1 LNERNPTSRVRA
13 LGSEHLSDLP
23 RLPRDE
29 GGPVFAEPWQAQA
42 FALAVKLSEQGH
54 FTWKE
59 WAAALANELQAAARR
74 GEPDDGSRYYEH
86 WLAAL
91 ESLVTA
97 KGLSDP
103 AALLTRK
110 EAWAAAYRNTPH
122 GQPVELLQ
130 SRVPDARWLLI
141 GLACT
146 FATYWLLQQASVEP
160 TGEGGIVLPPLGF
173 AASAGLGTVLG
184 MRHALEPDHLA
195 AVSTLMTGE
204 RSSAKAA
211 WLGAWWGLGHT
222 LTLFTAGALLVVLH
236 AEMPAIV
243 TQALEICVALL
254 LIGFGMRAIH
264 HGARRVPKGPTHS
277 HKKPTKGS
285 ALDLP
290 AELSVGS
297 QSLLA
302 RFARLGPLC
311 GSQRVRNSRNEPHSG
326 PEALS
331 PFQVDRWTL
340 ARPLLVGAVHG
351 LAGSGALT
359 ALVVTTLPSTATR
372 LAYLMLFGVGSTLGM
387 VVLSGLLGWPIARLG
402 THHVC
407 VRTLSLAVGCVSTA
421 LGLHWVYPFM
431 EGALRR

>member
-1 LNERNPTSRVRA
+1 LSELNPA
-13 LGSEHLSDLP
+13 LSSEHLSDLP
-23 RLPRDE
+23 RLPRDQ
-29 GGPVFAEPWQAQA
+29 GGPAFAEPWQAQA

-91 ESLVTA
+91 ESMVTA
-97 KGLSDP
+97 KGLADP
-103 AALLTRK
+103 TALLTRK

-130 SRVPDARWLLI
+130 SRAPEARWLLL

-146 FATYWLLQQASVEP
+146 VATYWMVQQAS
-160 TGEGGIVLPPLGF
+160 VLPPLGF
-173 AASAGLGTVLG
+173 AAGAGLGTVLG

-204 RSSAKAA
+204 PSSAKAA

-222 LTLFTAGALLVVLH
+222 LTLFTAGALLVVLQ
-236 AEMPAIV
+236 AEMPTVVAQV
-243 TQALEICVALL
+243 LEACVALL
-254 LIGFGMRAIH
+254 LVAFGVRAIH
-264 HGARRVPKGPTHS
+264 QGARRVPKGPTHS
-277 HKKPTKGS
+277 HKKPK
-285 ALDLP
+285 D
-290 AELSVGS
+290 
-297 QSLLA
+297 
-302 RFARLGPLC
+302 
-311 GSQRVRNSRNEPHSG
+311 
-326 PEALS
+326 LS

-340 ARPLLVGAVHG
+340 ARPLFVGAVHG

-359 ALVVTTLPSTATR
+359 ALVVTTLPSTVTR
-372 LAYLMLFGVGSTLGM
+372 LAYLMLFGVGSTVGM

-421 LGLHWVYPFM
+421 LGLFWGYPFI
-431 EGALRR
+431 EGLF